1 MGANAVWFKKSRVLN
16 PLIAFYFFVAFI
28 DIIAEYNQ
36 DYFFIGYTKPLI
48 IPVLAAIYW
57 VSVNVKNNHYLFALV
72 SLFIANLFFISEASL
87 SIIIGTLFLFFSQ
100 LLYIYI
106 VIQKIKYPGL
116 SILLIS
122 SLPYFCICI
131 FVAVLIFDAT
141 AFEFYLFVIQS
152 MLLIFFGGLSLAN
165 YFAKYNKLSS
175 QLFVSASLLA
185 VAQLLIILGSSYS
198 NSGMLKALSTVFLVL
213 GNYIF
218 YQFVLG
224 RDRRQ
229 KKYTFVK

>member
-57 VSVNVKNNHYLFALV
+57 VSANVKNNHYLFALV
-72 SLFIANLFFISEASL
+72 SLFIGNLFFISEASL

-116 SILLIS
+116 SILLIG

-131 FVAVLIFDAT
+131 FVVVLIFDAT

-152 MLLIFFGGLSLAN
+152 ILLIFFGGLSLAN

-224 RDRRQ
+224 RDRKQ
-229 KKYTFVK
+229 KKYTIVK